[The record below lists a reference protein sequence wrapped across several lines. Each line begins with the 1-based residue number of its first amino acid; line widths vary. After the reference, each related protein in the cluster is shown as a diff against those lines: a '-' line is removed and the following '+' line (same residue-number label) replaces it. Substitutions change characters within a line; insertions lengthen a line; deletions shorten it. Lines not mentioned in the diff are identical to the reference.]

1 MYLDKICGESNKEKK
16 EQPKRNVVRP
26 KKWEEK
32 PKSTNSGKGY
42 KYALGKNSE
51 NLTNK
56 QKSCL
61 DELRTQYPLMF
72 KGYLLKEGLRKVF
85 HSAKENVESEL
96 NAWSS
101 WAADAG

>member
-1 MYLDKICGESNKEKK
+1 MYLDKICGEGNKEKK

-61 DELRTQYPLMF
+61 DELR
-72 KGYLLKEGLRKVF
+72 KVF